1 MSDIKRL
8 FKHGMIYAVGNA
20 IQSAVAFILIPIYTR
35 YLSPANYGYL
45 EILNTFVSIV
55 SIVLGLGFASALMKT
70 YFRDVSNDDERRK
83 LVGTAF
89 MFSIPVAFLVSA
101 MMFLFSNKIGEFIL
115 QNPSLG
121 VLVKINMLSTF
132 FVVFMNLGLSLL
144 RVQEKSKKYTI
155 TTVIRFLGA
164 MGFNIYFVVY
174 RGFDIEGVLW
184 ANLIS
189 YALVCL
195 SLLPDIIKSSNFSFS
210 KALFKKLWLFG
221 LPIIPASIAMWFV
234 DISDRYMLEF
244 FRTPEEVGIY
254 SLGYKVGFLIS
265 ILLVAPMQLA
275 WPTVYFSISHQADAK
290 KIYAKVLTYYSV
302 IGIFIALVVS
312 LLAQDFLSWFA
323 GSAFSGAYRIVPLV
337 AFAYVLYGVHF
348 ILVPGLH
355 IKEKTKLYPLLVIVP
370 AIANILMNLWA
381 IPRYG
386 MMGAGATTL
395 ISFVLMVVLTQFFT
409 RKYYAVMYEKTKL
422 LILVL
427 ITLVVL
433 FLGIYVEFNLAYQN
447 IIWDVG
453 MIIGFIVMLFVSK
466 VVSRKDTTSLLA
478 SLSTKKAQ

>member
-8 FKHGMIYAVGNA
+8 FKHGMVYAIGNA

-89 MFSIPVAFLVSA
+89 MFSVPVAFLTLLA
-101 MMFLFSNKIGEFIL
+101 MFLFSDQIGGFIL
-115 QNPSLG
+115 QNPEFG
-121 VLVKINMLSTF
+121 MLVRLSILSTF

-189 YALVCL
+189 YTLVCL

-210 KALFKKLWLFG
+210 KTLFKKLWLFG

-234 DISDRYMLEF
+234 DISDRYMLQF
-244 FRTPEEVGIY
+244 FRTSEEVGIY
-254 SLGYKVGFLIS
+254 SLGYKFGFLLS
-265 ILLVAPMQLA
+265 ILLVAPLQLA
-275 WPTVYFSISHQADAK
+275 WPTVYFSIAHKSEAQ
-290 KIYAKVLTYYSV
+290 KIYSKVLTYYSV
-302 IGIFIALVVS
+302 IGIFIALS
-312 LLAQDFLSWFA
+312 LSLFAENFLSWFA
-323 GSAFSGAYRIVPLV
+323 GSAFIGAYKIVPLV

-355 IKEKTKLYPLLVIVP
+355 IKEKTKLYPWLVIIP
-370 AIANILMNLWA
+370 AITNILMNLWA

-386 MMGAGATTL
+386 MTGAATTTIL
-395 ISFVLMVVLTQFFT
+395 SFAIMVIFTQILT
-409 RKYYAVMYEKTKL
+409 RHYYEVKYESKKL
-422 LILVL
+422 FGLV
-427 ITLVVL
+427 TLAVL
-433 FLGIYVEFNLAYQN
+433 FLFLGLWFRFDLTYIN
-447 IIWDVG
+447 IVWDVAVIFG
-453 MIIGFIVMLFVSK
+453 FVSSLFFFK
-466 VVSRKDTTSLLA
+466 IIAKKDIGSLLL
-478 SLSTKKAQ
+478 SLRK